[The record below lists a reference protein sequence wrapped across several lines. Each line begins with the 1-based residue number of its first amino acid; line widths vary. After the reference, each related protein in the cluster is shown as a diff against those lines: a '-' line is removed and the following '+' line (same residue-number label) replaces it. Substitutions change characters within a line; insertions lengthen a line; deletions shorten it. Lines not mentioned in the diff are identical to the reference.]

1 VRGCA
6 FIAPH
11 IVDVTIGS
19 MATEE
24 TLSTSQNCPACG
36 ASIDTSGAEPLAR
49 VACPKCGEKV
59 RVERTFDHF
68 VLLETL
74 GIGGM
79 GTVYKARDTLLD
91 RMVALKLLR
100 KDLGTGVDHAS
111 HLRQEAR
118 QAAAV
123 NHPNVVQVFSSG
135 TDHEQ
140 FYLVMEL
147 IEHGSLDDLIEQKR
161 RLSEEQVLEAGIQVA
176 KGLRAAHAKGLIH
189 QDVKPANVLFAD
201 EHTAKISDFG
211 LAGVAAQNSETR
223 GEIWATPYYVAPE
236 RLNNEPQDFR
246 SDIYSLGATLFHAV
260 AGKAPIQGETSSA
273 AELRTLKS
281 HPLDLR
287 KVAPQVSAETAHVLN
302 RMIAPD
308 PARRFSSYDELLTEL
323 ELANRALTGKEDV
336 DLARERRKR
345 RQIFAISAAALV
357 ALIAISGVFL
367 VHKWQTRIQSKVS
380 APAIPAAELE
390 RQYNEARHQLVAG
403 KHNVAHDA
411 FARIAVDAKNRQP
424 LYDWV
429 CLHEGLTAMIAR
441 DQPQAQQAFQEVDK
455 VGSAGFAKE
464 DVDLA
469 KFFVATAKT
478 MLAPGVVTP
487 VGAGA
492 VSAKNF
498 QVFALFL
505 FALKDI
511 AQSDAND
518 AISLLEQ
525 FLAREPQGKFT
536 WIAEYKPLAQKYFDD
551 CQLYLAWKSRPASSK
566 NAAEL
571 AALKKKLK
579 THSAISDEI
588 NAEEK
593 KLTGGVVVQVKPG
606 STATARSP
614 EPKATGAVGLAG
626 WGGAQDNYKKR
637 VAVYDFAGAVAAIKN
652 VQLSDASQKQAQQT
666 MQKKAQ
672 WLVEWKNKLIDD
684 LNRVPFTGAITDVD
698 GVPYTAVT
706 GATAQDISLRLP
718 YGAARIPWTKLP
730 PQTLLALSTS
740 FVKPNEPDAA
750 DRQWRCAA
758 FASETGQTDAARQ
771 LAEAAAT
778 SKPEYRE
785 NISLLVK

>member
-1 VRGCA
+1 MA
-6 FIAPH
+6 AP
-11 IVDVTIGS
+11 
-19 MATEE
+19 E
-24 TLSTSQNCPACG
+24 TLSTSQDCPACG
-36 ASIDTSGAEPLAR
+36 VSIDTSGAEPLAR

-91 RMVALKLLR
+91 RLVALKLLR

-111 HLRQEAR
+111 QLRQEAR

-211 LAGVAAQNSETR
+211 LAGVAAQDSETR
-223 GEIWATPYYVAPE
+223 HEIWATPYYVAPE
-236 RLNNEPQDFR
+236 RLSNESQDFR

-260 AGKAPIQGETSSA
+260 AGKAPIQGETNSA
-273 AELRTLKS
+273 AELRNLKS
-281 HPLDLR
+281 RPLDLR
-287 KVAPQVSAETAHVLN
+287 KVAPEVSAKTAQVLN
-302 RMIAPD
+302 RMIESD

-323 ELANRALTGKEDV
+323 ELAYRALTGKEDV

-345 RQIFAISAAALV
+345 RQILAISAVALV
-357 ALIAISGVFL
+357 ILIAVGGSFF
-367 VHKWQTRIQSKVS
+367 TRHRHQRVKTKASVT
-380 APAIPAAELE
+380 IPTAELE
-390 RQYNEARHQLVAG
+390 RQYDDARRQLLAG

-411 FARIAVDAKNRQP
+411 FARIAIDAKNRQP
-424 LYDWV
+424 LYDWAR
-429 CLHEGLTAMIAR
+429 LQQGLAAMIAR

-455 VGSAGFAKE
+455 AGSAGFAKD
-464 DVDLA
+464 DVDLG
-469 KFFVATAKT
+469 KFFATTAKT
-478 MLAPGVVTP
+478 MLTPGVVTP
-487 VGAGA
+487 TGAGA
-492 VSAKNF
+492 VTAKNF

-518 AISLLEQ
+518 AIALLEQ
-525 FLAREPQGKFT
+525 FLAKEPQGKFA

-593 KLTGGVVVQVKPG
+593 KLAGGSAVVQVKPE
-606 STATARSP
+606 STARP
-614 EPKATGAVGLAG
+614 QPKPVGSVGLPSWSA
-626 WGGAQDNYKKR
+626 AADNYKKR
-637 VAVYDFAGAVAAIKN
+637 VASYDFGGAAVAIKN
-652 VQLSDASQKQAQQT
+652 VQPSDALVKQTQQA
-666 MQKKAQ
+666 MQRKAQ
-672 WLVEWKNKLIDD
+672 WLTEWKNKLIEDI
-684 LNRVPFTGAITDVD
+684 NRAQFDGAITDVD
-698 GVPYTAVT
+698 GAQYTAVT

-740 FVKPNEPDAA
+740 FIKPNEPDAP
-750 DRQWRCAA
+750 DRQWRCAV
-758 FASETGQTDAARQ
+758 FASETGQTDPARQ

-778 SKPEYRE
+778 SKPEYR
-785 NISLLVK
+785 NQVSLLVK